1 MTSTRPA
8 TYVALAVGAF
18 ALVRLTPSLFALVE
32 TEAPLQWWASRST
45 GFVAYVALWLAMMA
59 GLMISSRGLDGLLS
73 RKVVLELHQQ
83 WTLAAM
89 VATLAHVTL
98 IVTDAYVDVP
108 WRAAVLPGSSIYM
121 PGPVALGTIAM
132 WGLALLSLSS
142 WLQRRLSYTL
152 WRVVHASAFGTFLIA
167 IAHGVIAGT
176 DSSSIGAQA
185 LYASTAALLAC
196 ALVFRVLYFPAK
208 PGGGKVKSAP
218 AGPPPS
224 QSVIS

>member
-18 ALVRLTPSLFALVE
+18 ALVRLIPSLFALVE

-59 GLMISSRGLDGLLS
+59 GLMISSRGLDGLLN
-73 RKVVLELHQQ
+73 RKLVLELHQQ
-83 WTLAAM
+83 WTLVAM
-89 VATLAHVTL
+89 LATLAHVAL
-98 IVTDAYVDVP
+98 IVTDAYVDVS
-108 WRAAVLPGSSIYM
+108 WRAAAVPGSSMYM
-121 PGPVALGTIAM
+121 PGPMALGTIAI
-132 WGLALLSLSS
+132 WGLVLLSLSS

-152 WRVVHASAFGTFLIA
+152 WRVVHASAFGTFLVA
-167 IAHGVIAGT
+167 IAHGVVAGT

-196 ALVFRVLYFPAK
+196 ALVFRALYFPAK
-208 PGGGKVKSAP
+208 PSSGKVKSAST
-218 AGPPPS
+218 GTRS
-224 QSVIS
+224 SRSVVS

>member
-8 TYVALAVGAF
+8 TYVALAIGAF
-18 ALVRLTPSLFALVE
+18 ALTRLIPSLFALIE

-59 GLMISSRGLDGLLS
+59 GLMISSRGLDGLLN

-83 WTLAAM
+83 WTLAAI
-89 VATLAHVTL
+89 VATLAHVML
-98 IVTDAYVDVP
+98 IVMDTYVDVS
-108 WRAAVLPGSSIYM
+108 WRAAAVPGSSIYM

-132 WGLALLSLSS
+132 WGLVLLSLSS
-142 WLQRRLSYTL
+142 WLQRRLSYTV
-152 WRVVHASAFGTFLIA
+152 WRVVHASAFGTFLVA

-196 ALVFRVLYFPAK
+196 GLVFRALYFPAK
-208 PGGGKVKSAP
+208 PGGGKVKSAS
-218 AGPPPS
+218 AGPPS
-224 QSVIS
+224 SRSVV